1 MKMVRI
7 RISLPEDLK
16 KVVNERVASGLY
28 VSASE
33 YIRDLIRADLL
44 RQHRVDDLR
53 GICGQRNNPLSGPI
67 IKG

>member
-16 KVVNERVASGLY
+16 KVVNERVARGLY

-33 YIRDLIRADLL
+33 YIRELIRADL
-44 RQHRVDDLR
+44 RRHYRVDDLSAL
-53 GICGQRNNPLSGPI
+53 CGQSDNPLSGPI
-67 IKG
+67 IQD